1 VKKKCKHLTSP
12 KSPCVYSGKD
22 FEDIIVRLNL
32 QYSAKQGPK
41 GVGGESKKMLQQIT
55 TFQPKML

>member
-1 VKKKCKHLTSP
+1 MEKKCKHLTSP

-22 FEDIIVRLNL
+22 FEDIIVKPNL

-41 GVGGESKKMLQQIT
+41 GVGGESSKTLQQIT
-55 TFQPKML
+55 TFQPKIL